1 MGERVYGTAAKR
13 WLLGITLLTGAVIAA
28 LMAIALPPDE
38 RTFAFVAFGTQ
49 MFMSVVLPF
58 HGVLLGR
65 DLRATAGRA
74 AAPVLG
80 TAVLLGAATGLTGG
94 LLAAGALAAAGGS
107 WAGAGTVLA
116 GGVLVQI
123 VANLTGT
130 GLGVLIRPAWV
141 ACAATVVVPLGLW
154 AVLLLV
160 PPLGDWLTPFP
171 VAGTLLSGD
180 AGPADWARWTVVA
193 LIWGVALNALAVRY
207 ARTRRATGAP
217 A

>member
-1 MGERVYGTAAKR
+1 MGQRVFGTAAKR
-13 WLLGITLLTGAVIAA
+13 WLLGVTLLVGVVIAA
-28 LMAIALPPDE
+28 LMAVALPPDE

-65 DLRATAGRA
+65 DLLTTAGRDA
-74 AAPVLG
+74 VPVLG
-80 TAVLLGAATGLTGG
+80 TAVLLGAATGLTGS
-94 LLAAGALAAAGGS
+94 LLAAGAPAAAGGT

-116 GGVLVQI
+116 GGVLVQV

-141 ACAATVVVPLGLW
+141 ACLATIVVPLGLW
-154 AVLLLV
+154 ALLLLV

-180 AGPADWARWTVVA
+180 ARPVDWARWTVVA
-193 LIWGVALNALAVRY
+193 LIWGVALNALAVRH
-207 ARTRRATGAP
+207 ARTRRPTTAP

>member
-1 MGERVYGTAAKR
+1 MSERLFGTAAKR
-13 WLLGITLLTGAVIAA
+13 RLLAITLLVGVLVAG
-28 LMAIALPPDE
+28 LMAVALPPDE

-49 MFMSVVLPF
+49 MCMSVVLPF

-65 DLRATAGRA
+65 DLLSTAGRDA
-74 AAPVLG
+74 TPVLG
-80 TAVLLGAATGLTGG
+80 TAVLLGAVTGLAGG
-94 LLAAGALAAAGGS
+94 LLAAGAPAAAGGT
-107 WAGAGTVLA
+107 WAGAGTVVL
-116 GGVLVQI
+116 GGVLVQV
-123 VANLTGT
+123 VATLTGT
-130 GLGVLIRPAWV
+130 GLGTLIRPAWA
-141 ACAATVVVPLGLW
+141 ACLGTIVVPLGWW

-180 AGPADWARWTVVA
+180 VRPADWARWTVVA

-207 ARTRRATGAP
+207 ARTRPATAAP